1 MKYFESNVVDAMMNI
16 DRNKV
21 PYSSLLNFMMTVDDT
36 TMADMDTITKE
47 VMDLWPMPVRIK

>member
-1 MKYFESNVVDAMMNI
+1 MKYFESDVVDAMMNI

>member
-36 TMADMDTITKE
+36 TMADMDTITKG
-47 VMDLWPMPVRIK
+47 VMDLWPMPVHIK